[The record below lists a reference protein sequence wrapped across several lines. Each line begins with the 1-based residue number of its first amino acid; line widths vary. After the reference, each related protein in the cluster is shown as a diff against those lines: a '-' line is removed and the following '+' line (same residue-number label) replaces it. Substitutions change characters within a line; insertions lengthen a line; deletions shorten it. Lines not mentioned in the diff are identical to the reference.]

1 MRLWLAALGW
11 DLAVGEPPA
20 AVHPVVWIG
29 RAVAALNRRAPA
41 GPWRELLY
49 GGALV
54 AVPALGAAGLGIA
67 ARAAPRP
74 LRWLLS
80 AWLVKSSFALRG
92 LLVAGTAVED
102 ALRDD
107 DLHGARLALRSL
119 VSRDVEPLD
128 RAHIASAAVESLAEN
143 LSDSYVAPLLF
154 YAIGG
159 APAALAYRAV
169 NTADAMVGY
178 RGRYE
183 WLGKLAARTDDVL
196 NLAPARASAVAIVA
210 AAWLRRGG
218 AGASR
223 SLRRDGGRTASPNAG
238 WPMAAAAGALDVWLE
253 KPGHYRLGD
262 GGAAPDAAAVAD
274 ARRLVL
280 LAAGLATIACLAVR
294 R

>member
-1 MRLWLAALGW
+1 MLWLAALGW
-11 DLAVGEPPA
+11 DLALSEPPA
-20 AVHPVVWIG
+20 AVHPVVWFG
-29 RAVAALNRRAPA
+29 RAIGALEARAPA
-41 GPWRELLY
+41 GAWRELLY

-54 AVPALGAAGLGIA
+54 AVPALGAAGIGIA

-92 LLVAGTAVED
+92 LLAAGAAVED
-102 ALRDD
+102 ELRDD
-107 DLHGARLALRSL
+107 DLDGARLALRSL
-119 VSRDVEPLD
+119 VSRDVDRLD

-143 LSDSYVAPLLF
+143 LSDSYVAPLQF

-196 NLAPARASAVAIVA
+196 NLVPARASAVAIVA
-210 AAWLRRGG
+210 AAWLCGTG
-218 AGASR
+218 AGAWR
-223 SLRRDGGRTASPNAG
+223 SLRRDGRRTESPNAG

-262 GGAAPDAAAVAD
+262 GAAPDVAAIRD
-274 ARRLVL
+274 ARGLVI
-280 LAAGLATIACLAVR
+280 LAAGLATIACLAAR